1 MQSNNTQYSQKEH
14 KHCLKEQKVE
24 ELYQATL
31 IKLKEQST
39 QDGLQIIND
48 FLQLFP
54 SNGKALT
61 IRGELFLKQNL
72 NDYALN
78 DLNQAI
84 ELGSF
89 NEVTLYNRATVFQR
103 KKMFKESQEDC
114 EKAIQINPNYGLA
127 YMRIGTIMLA
137 KGQFHEALKYY
148 NKAIEVDERCYFAY
162 IANLMNK
169 IQVFRQQ
176 LTEKLSREF
185 HFINISEG
193 KIQIKQHLYNFFT
206 KPLWSALNKKKIEK
220 SSNKELIYQYQNSIN
235 QKKCSLDN
243 QVVYKPT
250 LLKDIQNLDEVN
262 IMDQKKHQFQ
272 EKYQTLS
279 RFNQKNQKVLAFK

>member
-169 IQVFRQQ
+169 IQQGISFYQYFRGKDLNKAAFIQF
-176 LTEKLSREF
+176 F
-185 HFINISEG
+185 HETSLVLMVILVQVS
-193 KIQIKQHLYNFFT
+193 IKQ
-206 KPLWSALNKKKIEK
+206 KK
-220 SSNKELIYQYQNSIN
+220 N
-235 QKKCSLDN
+235 
-243 QVVYKPT
+243 
-250 LLKDIQNLDEVN
+250 
-262 IMDQKKHQFQ
+262 
-272 EKYQTLS
+272 
-279 RFNQKNQKVLAFK
+279 